1 MTLAVFDANKGLKI
15 SEDFHVDLN
24 SPFLRQMVPPP
35 SGLTDSGPHP
45 LSEKATRAL
54 VVRSLISDTWDIFQL
69 LIVCSSLL
77 LMGCFSQKFKS
88 PLSVNCS

>member
-1 MTLAVFDANKGLKI
+1 MTLAVFDANKGVKI

-54 VVRSLISDTWDIFQL
+54 VVR
-69 LIVCSSLL
+69 
-77 LMGCFSQKFKS
+77 
-88 PLSVNCS
+88 

>member
-1 MTLAVFDANKGLKI
+1 MFDANKMVKI

-54 VVRSLISDTWDIFQL
+54 VV
-69 LIVCSSLL
+69 SLL
-77 LMGCFSQKFKS
+77 THTVLTLRAHYFQEKICIQQISS
-88 PLSVNCS
+88 

>member
-1 MTLAVFDANKGLKI
+1 MVKI

-54 VVRSLISDTWDIFQL
+54 VVRITKISGERYSQVF
-69 LIVCSSLL
+69 SSY
-77 LMGCFSQKFKS
+77 
-88 PLSVNCS
+88 